1 MDILTG
7 ILVTSAIIDTVR
19 NIYELTFNVSDDPV
33 KERILKYQT
42 SKFDKNSKVE
52 HYYITIEGNRII
64 DIKPMD

>member
-7 ILVTSAIIDTVR
+7 VLVASAIIDTVR
-19 NIYELTFNVSDDPV
+19 NIYELTFNVSDDPA

-42 SKFDKNSKVE
+42 SKFNKNSKVK
-52 HYYITIEGNRII
+52 HYSITIEGNRII